1 MSLITCAWVWTTTEA
16 WATYQQLQGLT
27 QVTVA
32 AVPSWLG
39 QPCHVPRSAFKALLP
54 LLQFLSSFPPLSA
67 DIFWA
72 LAWGWRLIWVSFR
85 AKPLLLNIWPLLDIY
100 TAHCSFD
107 QLPLVRQPI
116 DQRPLLR
123 LPSRC
128 ILWTCGCVYIRWL
141 VMFWSQYRP
150 AAAVSP
156 VFPELTALLLLP
168 YESLHAEKHSS
179 P

>member
-1 MSLITCAWVWTTTEA
+1 MGVRTTNEA

-32 AVPSWLG
+32 AVTSWLW
-39 QPCHVPRSAFKALLP
+39 QPCHVPRSAFMALLP

-67 DIFWA
+67 DIFWT
-72 LAWGWRLIWVSFR
+72 LAWGWRLIRVSFR
-85 AKPLLLNIWPLLDIY
+85 AKPLLLNIWPLLDIH

-116 DQRPLLR
+116 DQRPLQR

-128 ILWTCGCVYIRWL
+128 ILWTCGCVYVRWL
-141 VMFWSQYRP
+141 VMFE
-150 AAAVSP
+150 VSAGQLRQSHLSFLSWQRYCCYLMQVYMFRNIVP
-156 VFPELTALLLLP
+156 
-168 YESLHAEKHSS
+168 HKI
-179 P
+179 